1 MSVSVADSSSPSVQV
16 CHVLLYYYSACSVHV
31 SFTASCLSPLNS
43 LGTNAVVLG
52 HLQALREAMEGLG
65 GCDLAALSSSTTGIL
80 QLVEGTG
87 NHSDTWS

>member
-1 MSVSVADSSSPSVQV
+1 MNVSVPDSSSPSVQV
-16 CHVLLYYYSACSVHV
+16 CHVLLYYYSAV

>member
-1 MSVSVADSSSPSVQV
+1 MSASVADSSSPSVQV
-16 CHVLLYYYSACSVHV
+16 CHVLLQCMF
-31 SFTASCLSPLNS
+31 SFTASCLSLLNS

-65 GCDLAALSSSTTGIL
+65 GCDLVALSSSTTGIL
-80 QLVEGTG
+80 QLVKGTG